1 MVCADRPCVL
11 RLDVTSEV
19 DLTKET
25 SGCRIQ
31 QLYLDPSGHHLLVA
45 VAPRDGDLSAALL
58 LYPRYLDPM
67 TRQRIE
73 AEDLLARFEGGGTDP
88 LVGRPLWHRAAAA
101 AKRRLGPLRGRI

>member
-1 MVCADRPCVL
+1 MHGRPFYAGWGLTEDHAPMPDRRGRTL
-11 RLDVTSEV
+11 TV
-19 DLTKET
+19 DEL
-25 SGCRIQ
+25 
-31 QLYLDPSGHHLLVA
+31 A
-45 VAPRDGDLSAALL
+45 AAALL

-73 AEDLLARFEGGGTDP
+73 AEDLLARFEGGWTDP